1 VSPGILIAFLAAAI
15 PFCLFHTANL
25 KLIRWIRKN
34 KITYDWLIS
43 QGDFVTY
50 LWIKILNPNTEIL
63 NNIKNSKYKIQNTN
77 LKMVFTSTT
86 PGRRIERDWIH
97 DQVGNDKKDFREP
110 QGVD

>member
-15 PFCLFHTANL
+15 SFCLFHTANL